1 MNETDKTPAT
11 HDDREVKKDWREC
24 ANPLFVDILA
34 QHYPFVKGS
43 LRFELVGD
51 EEETNG

>member
-1 MNETDKTPAT
+1 MDTNDKAPAARN
-11 HDDREVKKDWREC
+11 DGEVKKDWREC

-34 QHYPFVKGS
+34 QHYPLVKGS